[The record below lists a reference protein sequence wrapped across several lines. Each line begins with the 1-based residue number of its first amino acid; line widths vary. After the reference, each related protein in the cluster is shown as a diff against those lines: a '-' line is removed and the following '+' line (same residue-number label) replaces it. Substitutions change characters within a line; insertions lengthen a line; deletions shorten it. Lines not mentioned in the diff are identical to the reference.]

1 MLKRKLERCERH
13 VESVNERLGQAEA
26 SRTDPARRRGYT
38 DRYGHGYVKQFRDD
52 RDSAVR
58 KFACV
63 RKELDEEEAD
73 LQKAKA
79 MKNRDD

>member
-1 MLKRKLERCERH
+1 MDVEELKQRVDMLKRKLERCERH

-52 RDSAVR
+52 RDVSGSVKSSMNGILR
-58 KFACV
+58 CPLK
-63 RKELDEEEAD
+63 
-73 LQKAKA
+73 
-79 MKNRDD
+79 